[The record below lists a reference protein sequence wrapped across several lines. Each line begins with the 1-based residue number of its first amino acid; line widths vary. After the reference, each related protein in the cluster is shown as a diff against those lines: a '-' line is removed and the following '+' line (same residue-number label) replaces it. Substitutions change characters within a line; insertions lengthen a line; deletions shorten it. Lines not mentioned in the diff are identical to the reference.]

1 MNEFCKLINFKGLP
15 VDEALRE
22 FQSHFRL
29 PGEAQKIEYLTQV
42 FSSHYIQTN
51 EDECKRVFKCAE
63 ETIDVLAYAIILL
76 NTTIHNP
83 KVKQSDKMKFEHF
96 CKMTRGIDDGSDID
110 RNYLLKAYERV
121 KTNEFKADKDHV
133 TIVMDFEK
141 NLVGIKKQISLAA
154 PYRRLICY
162 VQLCEV
168 YDLTKKEK
176 TNQHQRDVF
185 LFNDMLVIAKVFS
198 KKKSNTL
205 YTFRNSF
212 PLHEMEVYDFR
223 TDYYQN
229 GIRLMRITDKKVLV
243 TFNAR
248 NRNDQR
254 LFCSDL
260 SDAILEANEIEALRI
275 KAELEKKKLNT
286 SLKFID
292 TDVLNADLNKSVSKA
307 NETVL
312 NATISNSN
320 FGNSRKQES
329 KSLRVLD
336 KSLVPSKRTLSNSL
350 LDLSNDKSTIYAN
363 PSNTILTHR
372 TGSEN
377 SLNEISKN

>member
-1 MNEFCKLINFKGLP
+1 
-15 VDEALRE
+15 
-22 FQSHFRL
+22 
-29 PGEAQKIEYLTQV
+29 
-42 FSSHYIQTN
+42 
-51 EDECKRVFKCAE
+51 
-63 ETIDVLAYAIILL
+63 
-76 NTTIHNP
+76 
-83 KVKQSDKMKFEHF
+83 
-96 CKMTRGIDDGSDID
+96 MT
-110 RNYLLKAYERV
+110 
-121 KTNEFKADKDHV
+121 
-133 TIVMDFEK
+133 
-141 NLVGIKKQISLAA
+141 LAA

-168 YDLTKKEK
+168 YDLAKKEK
-176 TNQHQRDVF
+176 MNQHQRDVF
-185 LFNDMLVIAKVFS
+185 LFNDMLVITKLFS

-212 PLHEMEVYDFR
+212 PLHEIEVYDFR

-229 GIRLMRITDKKVLV
+229 GIRLMRTTDKKVMI

-254 LFCSDL
+254 LFCNDL
-260 SDAILEANEIEALRI
+260 SDAIAEANEIEALRV

-292 TDVLNADLNKSVSKA
+292 TTVLNADLNKSVCKANA

-320 FGNSRKQES
+320 FGNGARKHES

-336 KSLVPSKRTLSNSL
+336 KSLVPSKRTLSNSM
-350 LDLSNDKSTIYAN
+350 LDLSNDTSTIC
-363 PSNTILTHR
+363 
-372 TGSEN
+372 
-377 SLNEISKN
+377 KK